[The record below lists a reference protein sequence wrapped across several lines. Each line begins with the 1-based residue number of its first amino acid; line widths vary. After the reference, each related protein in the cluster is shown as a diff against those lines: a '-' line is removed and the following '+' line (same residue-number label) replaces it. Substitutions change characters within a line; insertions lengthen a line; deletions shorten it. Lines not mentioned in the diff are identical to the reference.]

1 MKKKKRYLF
10 TILIVLLVAYMSREA
25 YLEYKYKSGFV
36 DNGLNQP
43 YSQKIPLCEMDFNR
57 YNRYLDRGTVGDGG
71 KSALIELPCD
81 VEYYEHK
88 EDSDPT
94 YVLKKGT
101 PVYISSSNLGYG
113 YGLCGWPDYD
123 SEWRYA
129 RPFKTEAAE
138 QNHNT
143 MRYVKEARLERV
155 AEAIYDTY
163 IFPGWSYIFHNLD
176 RIKTIQPRHAYVD
189 SATTRI
195 DDQLYRWGI
204 FCPPRK

>member
-1 MKKKKRYLF
+1 MKKRKKRYLV
-10 TILIVLLVAYMSREA
+10 TTLIVLLVVYMSREA
-25 YLEYKYKSGFV
+25 YLDYKYKSG
-36 DNGLNQP
+36 
-43 YSQKIPLCEMDFNR
+43 
-57 YNRYLDRGTVGDGG
+57 
-71 KSALIELPCD
+71 LPCD

-88 EDSDPT
+88 EDSDPI

-101 PVYISSSNLGYG
+101 PVYISSSSNLGYG

-123 SEWRYA
+123 SKWRYTW
-129 RPFKTEAAE
+129 PFKTEAAE

-163 IFPGWSYIFHNLD
+163 LFPGWSYIIHNLD

-189 SATTRI
+189 SVTTRI
-195 DDQLYRWGI
+195 DDQLYR
-204 FCPPRK
+204 